1 MAGALS
7 GLRVL
12 DFTVVLAG
20 PFGTRMLADHGA
32 EVIKVQSML
41 TALGPEH
48 NISGYFAT
56 WNRNKLGIT
65 LNLSRPEGVE
75 LARKLVGIS
84 DVVVE
89 NFSPRVMKNWGLDYG
104 ALKETRPDIVMLSMS
119 GMGQTG
125 PHRDYVAFGPTVQ
138 ALSGMTYL
146 TGFPGRA
153 PLGLGYSYADHV
165 AGLMGALAI
174 LQALEHRQRTGEGQH
189 IDLSETEAMCG
200 LLGTAILEYT
210 CNGRDA
216 SPVGNSSTQQFGAPH
231 GVYRCMG
238 EDRWCAIGVFNDDDW
253 GAFCKV
259 LGHPSW
265 TKEAVFDSQL
275 DRWRNSARLD
285 GAVEEWTKERTA
297 EEVMESLQREGVAA
311 GVVQSAA
318 DLASD
323 PQLRSRDFFV
333 ELEHPIMGR
342 TVSDGNPIRLSETPA
357 IYRRSAPL
365 LGQDNCYVYQSLLGI
380 SETEM
385 ERLVAEGVIF

>member
-32 EVIKVQSML
+32 EVIKVQSGL
-41 TALGPEH
+41 TAGGPEH
-48 NISGYFAT
+48 NLSGYFAT

-75 LARKLVGIS
+75 LAKKLVQIS
-84 DVVVE
+84 DVLVE

-104 ALKETRPDIVMLSMS
+104 TLKETRPDLIMLSMS

-125 PHRDYVAFGPTVQ
+125 PCRDYACFGPTVQ

-146 TGFPGRA
+146 TGLPDRA

-174 LQALEHRQRTGEGQH
+174 LAAVEHRQRTGEGQH
-189 IDLSETEAMCG
+189 IDLSETEAMCS
-200 LLGTAILEYT
+200 LMGTGILDYT
-210 CNGRDA
+210 CNGRNA
-216 SPVGNSSTQQFGAPH
+216 SPVGNSSTQRLGAPH

-238 EDRWCAIGVFNDDDW
+238 EDRWCAIAVFNDEAW
-253 GAFCKV
+253 RAFCKV

-265 TKEAVFDSQL
+265 TEGAGFGSQL

-285 GAVEEWTKERTA
+285 SAVEEWTRQRTA

-318 DLASD
+318 DLACD
-323 PQLRSRDFFV
+323 PQLRSRGFFV
-333 ELEHPIMGR
+333 ELDHPIMGR
-342 TVSDGNPIRLSETPA
+342 TVSDGNPIRLSDTPA
-357 IYRRSAPL
+357 MYRWSAPL
-365 LGQDNCYVYQSLLGI
+365 LGQDNGYVYQSLLGI